1 MAALIDFS
9 CNLLTNSSPD
19 ISLSSHSPS
28 IKAQS
33 GTGWA
38 AVKGQTIYQ
47 PVSSCCLLFQPDR
60 LCSSPR
66 PNNSK
71 WLRRAAALHD
81 TNTHIVYIYIYFETL
96 SWDNKRLQNWHF
108 TLTRRHRK
116 YLCEWIHKLTGGQYC
131 LLTNTPHCDSYHAD
145 RLTDVLNNSEASHL
159 LCSTMQETWTE
170 GAI

>member
-19 ISLSSHSPS
+19 ISLSLSSHSPS

-60 LCSSPR
+60 LCGSPR
-66 PNNSK
+66 PNNSD
-71 WLRRAAALHD
+71 WLRRAPALHD
-81 TNTHIVYIYIYFETL
+81 TNTHIVYIYIY
-96 SWDNKRLQNWHF
+96 
-108 TLTRRHRK
+108 TLTHFLEIIKGYKIDILRWLEDTENIYVSELTSSQVDSTVCSQTH
-116 YLCEWIHKLTGGQYC
+116 LIVTVIMLTEWLMC
-131 LLTNTPHCDSYHAD
+131 
-145 RLTDVLNNSEASHL
+145 
-159 LCSTMQETWTE
+159 
-170 GAI
+170 